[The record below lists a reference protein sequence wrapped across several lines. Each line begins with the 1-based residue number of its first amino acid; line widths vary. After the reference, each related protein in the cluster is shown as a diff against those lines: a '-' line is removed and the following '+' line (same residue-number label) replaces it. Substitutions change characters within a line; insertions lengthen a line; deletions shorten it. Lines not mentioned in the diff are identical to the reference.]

1 MDYEDDQS
9 CGIKFADNKAVE
21 LFSSM
26 LEKFFYLN
34 MILFN
39 LFNAT
44 VQFDGGIQCQSSFK
58 YKLI

>member
-1 MDYEDDQS
+1 MINHVASNSLIMQ
-9 CGIKFADNKAVE
+9 AVE

-44 VQFDGGIQCQSSFK
+44 VQFDDGIQCQSSFK